1 MIVMNSKQLLEQL
14 AEIEERIQQMERVMM
29 DLNVDWDKDGLME
42 LLIAC
47 QCKTG
52 RQD

>member
-14 AEIEERIQQMERVMM
+14 TELEERIQQMELVMM
-29 DLNVDWDKDGLME
+29 DLNVDCDREGLTE